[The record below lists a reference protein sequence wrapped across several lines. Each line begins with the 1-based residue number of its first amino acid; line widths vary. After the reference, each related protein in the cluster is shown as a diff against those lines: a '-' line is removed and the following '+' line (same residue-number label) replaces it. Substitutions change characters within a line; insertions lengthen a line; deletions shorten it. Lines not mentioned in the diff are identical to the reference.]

1 VRGSG
6 SVGMLVRMSLL
17 NKLLRFSRTRQG
29 RKVTDQAM
37 RYANSPKGR
46 QKIQQVRAQLAKRR

>member
-1 VRGSG
+1 
-6 SVGMLVRMSLL
+6 MLVRMSLM

-37 RYANSPKGR
+37 RYANSPNGR
-46 QKIQQVRAQLAKRR
+46 RKIQQVRAQLMKRR

>member
-1 VRGSG
+1 MSGSG
-6 SVGMLVRMSLL
+6 SVGMLEGMSLM

-37 RYANSPKGR
+37 RYANSPQGR
-46 QKIQQVRAQLAKRR
+46 RKIQQVRAQLMKRR

>member
-1 VRGSG
+1 MRGSG

-17 NKLLRFSRTRQG
+17 NKLLRFSTHPQG
-29 RKVTDQAM
+29 RKLTDQAM

-46 QKIQQVRAQLAKRR
+46 RKIEQVRAQLAKRR

>member
-1 VRGSG
+1 MHGSG

-37 RYANSPKGR
+37 RYANSPNGR
-46 QKIQQVRAQLAKRR
+46 RKIQQVRAQLMKRR

>member
-1 VRGSG
+1 MHGSG
-6 SVGMLVRMSLL
+6 WVGMLVRMSLL

-37 RYANSPKGR
+37 RYANSPNGR
-46 QKIQQVRAQLAKRR
+46 RKIQQVRAQLMKRR

>member
-1 VRGSG
+1 VSGSG
-6 SVGMLVRMSLL
+6 SLGMLVRMSLL

-37 RYANSPKGR
+37 RYANSPNGR
-46 QKIQQVRAQLAKRR
+46 RKIQQVRAQLMKRR